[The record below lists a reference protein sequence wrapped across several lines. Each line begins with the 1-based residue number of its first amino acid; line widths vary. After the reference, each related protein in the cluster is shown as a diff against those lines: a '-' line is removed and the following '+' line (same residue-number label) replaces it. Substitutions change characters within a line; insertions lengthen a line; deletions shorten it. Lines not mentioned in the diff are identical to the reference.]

1 MDVGGDYARPSK
13 DAVFVI
19 DVRYIVE
26 GIILT
31 TRLALPETSFGGVE
45 RARTGR
51 VSIGGQGA
59 VAVKVIRAGKG
70 GRVWLGS
77 SQLTPILVTCHTPWI
92 VGVVSRAGLSPL
104 HTSEVLAARPRVI
117 ANICVLS
124 FIFCSFV

>member
-1 MDVGGDYARPSK
+1 MPNPLIAQRSNLVLPGLFKPRSSRPAAAGKDQISIGVEELDCGAILEAVGAGEMDVGGDYARPSK

-59 VAVKVIRAGKG
+59 VAVKA
-70 GRVWLGS
+70 
-77 SQLTPILVTCHTPWI
+77 H
-92 VGVVSRAGLSPL
+92 
-104 HTSEVLAARPRVI
+104 
-117 ANICVLS
+117 
-124 FIFCSFV
+124 